1 MGDFHRLLRSFRFA
15 VNEAN
20 DLVSAE
26 EARRPVKRG
35 QRRVLTVSDQS
46 SIGAMLV
53 VALVLASP
61 GADAGSI
68 PSAAV
73 ACSYK
78 LGTAIYNKWVSFGGE
93 GDILGCPIR
102 DELQAERSPQGTT
115 GSYSE
120 FNGGDGNYIIL
131 HGIGRLAGSAFV
143 VQGGVFLLYK
153 SLGGTASWLG
163 FPVSDEYDVPGGR
176 RSDFE
181 GGYVFWDAQT
191 RLSHASQY

>member
-1 MGDFHRLLRSFRFA
+1 MGQLVWFYYQWRSDEENAFARARMGDFHRLLRSFRFA

-20 DLVSAE
+20 DLVSAA

-61 GADAGSI
+61 AAEAGSI

-102 DELQAERSPQGTT
+102 DELQARAFAT
-115 GSYSE
+115 
-120 FNGGDGNYIIL
+120 GNYRQLFRI
-131 HGIGRLAGSAFV
+131 
-143 VQGGVFLLYK
+143 
-153 SLGGTASWLG
+153 
-163 FPVSDEYDVPGGR
+163 
-176 RSDFE
+176 
-181 GGYVFWDAQT
+181 
-191 RLSHASQY
+191 